1 MQQVDRETIKASC
14 GAGYSAV
21 EEPELSRS
29 RRRRRRERCYCNCAD
44 SRPRC
49 GCEHCVAGAQP
60 IRRCDLHQTVPLLSH
75 LSPHIPSRN
84 AASDSLCPP
93 LSDCTVGPVLTRVVC
108 THIVNTITSARHVVM
123 RNDDRIRAAA
133 TNADSLGDSVRDQGY
148 SRARVLVLVP
158 FKCSAVRVVNA
169 ILDACPGAAGDISGY
184 DRFLEEFDIV
194 DEVNCVLKSFAPL
207 FAQLLPPALPASH
220 RH

>member
-1 MQQVDRETIKASC
+1 VKPLRQAAAQDIQRWRNLGTPAVDDDND
-14 GAGYSAV
+14 
-21 EEPELSRS
+21 EEE
-29 RRRRRRERCYCNCAD
+29 EKV
-44 SRPRC
+44 
-49 GCEHCVAGAQP
+49 VAA
-60 IRRCDLHQTVPLLSH
+60 TA
-75 LSPHIPSRN
+75 LSPGHAADVSIVAQALSQYVDVIYTKRFHPSSRHLTPHHR
-84 AASDSLCPP
+84 AGTASNSPTPP
-93 LSDCTVGPVLTRVVC
+93 LSDCTVGPVLTRAVAA
-108 THIVNTITSARHVVM
+108 HIVNTITSARHVVM

-194 DEVNCVLKSFAPL
+194 DEVHGTLS
-207 FAQLLPPALPASH
+207 ASSTI
-220 RH
+220 RLRFFVTG